1 MCWSDGDPA
10 KGEFSNFAV
19 TVTLDSLADW
29 PAAYEELIPKLQ
41 ELSALGES
49 PLLVPVVN
57 DRGVPRFTVR
67 AGSKVWAVGNL
78 GEFEHLLPEQ
88 LDQRLT
94 SPFIA
99 ARSALEV
106 YSALSVLRRDGGLHH
121 SVRQLL
127 ERTLFDYDQAVT
139 AIRAVGEDVVVGA
152 LTEWLGEIHGQVEKE
167 WNGEIAAGAF
177 ATSMVEGVLHLGSPE
192 AIRQGV
198 ALLLSLQWDSD
209 PARAIAWLESLEE

>member
-177 ATSMVEGVLHLGSPE
+177 ATSMVEGVLHLETRLKSP
-192 AIRQGV
+192 AVTR
-198 ALLLSLQWDSD
+198 
-209 PARAIAWLESLEE
+209 

>member
-1 MCWSDGDPA
+1 M
-10 KGEFSNFAV
+10 V
-19 TVTLDSLADW
+19 
-29 PAAYEELIPKLQ
+29 
-41 ELSALGES
+41 
-49 PLLVPVVN
+49 VPVVN
-57 DRGVPRFTVR
+57 GRSVPPFTVQV
-67 AGSKVWAVGNL
+67 ASKVWAVGNL

-106 YSALSVLRRDGGLHH
+106 YSALSVLRREGGLHH
-121 SVRQLL
+121 SVSQLL
-127 ERTLFDYDQAVT
+127 ERTLLDYDQAVT
-139 AIRAVGEDVVVGA
+139 AIRAVGEDVVVAA

-167 WNGEIAAGAF
+167 WNGGIAAGAF
-177 ATSMVEGVLHLGSPE
+177 ATSMVEGVLQPESPE
-192 AIRQGV
+192 AIKQGG